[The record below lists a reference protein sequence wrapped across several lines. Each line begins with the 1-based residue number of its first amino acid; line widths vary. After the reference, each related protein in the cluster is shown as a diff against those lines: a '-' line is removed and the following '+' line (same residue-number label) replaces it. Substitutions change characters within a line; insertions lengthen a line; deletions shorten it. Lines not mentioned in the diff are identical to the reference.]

1 MFQSRRSL
9 LVWTIF
15 GRRLDGWTN
24 ADHPT
29 EFTPGNPSGL
39 PSGVDINA
47 TDLDYS
53 GMIMPPPG
61 SSVPPLSED
70 EKMTIARWIDLGCPI
85 DTAQTD
91 GSPGYGWFLDD
102 LRPTLTISSPNQNRN
117 TAPLTAIRVGV
128 ADANSGVNLS
138 TLSVRADF
146 PINGLA
152 PDTELAAI
160 GSFIEAG
167 VLSIPVNPPIGNLSA
182 GHLKASVADQQG
194 NRTKVNVR
202 FWVEP
207 AVEQLRI
214 IQLDL
219 AQISGRQLAI
229 RVQEPDDF
237 AAHAVVYSHDLNQQ
251 STLWEALLVLDSASE
266 SNHVRRLTVALPET
280 DSDRIFLKVRRL

>member
-1 MFQSRRSL
+1 L

-24 ADHPT
+24 AEHPT

-47 TDLDYS
+47 TDLDYT

-61 SSVPPLSED
+61 SNVPPLSED

-102 LRPTLTISSPNQNRN
+102 LRPTLTLSRPSQNRN
-117 TAPLTAIRVGV
+117 TAPLTEIRVGV

-152 PDTELAAI
+152 PEAELAAF

-167 VLSIPVNPPIGNLSA
+167 VLSIPVNPPLTNLSA
-182 GHLKASVADQQG
+182 GHLNASVADQQG

-207 AVEQLRI
+207 AMEQLRI
-214 IQLDL
+214 IQLDM
-219 AQISGRQLAI
+219 AQINRRQLAI
-229 RVQEPDDF
+229 RFLEPDDF
-237 AAHAVVYSHDLNQQ
+237 AAHAVVYSHDLNQP
-251 STLWEALLVLDSASE
+251 STLWEALLVVDSASE